1 MWTQRDQ
8 LQAYQFLRRRLVSAV
23 QVGDANHPVSPSRRL
38 VIGCALGAA
47 AALLVTAGFG
57 VYGLLR
63 PGANTDWRKPGQV
76 VIEKET
82 GAAYVMGADGLLHP
96 MLNYTSARLLAGG
109 DGTATKQVSRKSMAK
124 APRGVPLGI
133 PGAPA
138 SLPAKDLLTTGPF
151 TVCVQPAQGRP
162 VGSPPVTTA
171 LVGVAPVGTQVD
183 PAMAVVVADSGGV
196 RYVAVAGRRHRI
208 ADQGA
213 AMALGYDSTRP
224 LPVSAAWL
232 SAVPAGPDLRLIT
245 VPEVGDAGPRVGDRT
260 TRVGQVLAATTVGA
274 ETRYYLVR
282 ADGIV
287 SISQTEAALV
297 LGNPAN
303 RAAYAGG
310 PAREVQV
317 SPVDMTE
324 LGSVSG
330 ASGASG
336 VSGASDASGASGGSG
351 AAPGS
356 GSAGHPPRLAPPVVV
371 SGERIAVCATLDGDR
386 ATIRL
391 AGSIGVPAGT
401 QPVAAGGGTQADAVY
416 VPAGQAVVL
425 RDQPAPQ
432 AGLGT
437 VYLLTD
443 QGVRHPV
450 PTGEALKALGY
461 GSVRPTPVPASV
473 LALFPTGP
481 VLDQASAQRT
491 APVVPAMKAGE

>member
-151 TVCVQPAQGRP
+151 TVCVQPPQGRP

-171 LVGVAPVGTQVD
+171 LVGVAPVGTPVD
-183 PAMAVVVADSGGV
+183 PATAVVLADSGGA

-208 ADQGA
+208 ADQGT

-245 VPEVGDAGPRVGDRT
+245 VPEVGEAGPRVGDRA

-317 SPVDMTE
+317 SAVDMTE
-324 LGSVSG
+324 VGAASAASG

-336 VSGASDASGASGGSG
+336 AAPDGGSTG
-351 AAPGS
+351 Y
-356 GSAGHPPRLAPPVVV
+356 PPRLAPPVVV
-371 SGERIAVCATLDGDR
+371 TGERVATCATLDGDR

-391 AGSIGVPAGT
+391 AGSIGVPTGA

-416 VPAGQAVVL
+416 VPAGRAAVL

-461 GSVRPTPVPASV
+461 GSVRPTPVPTSV

-491 APVVPAMKAGE
+491 APVMPAMEAGR